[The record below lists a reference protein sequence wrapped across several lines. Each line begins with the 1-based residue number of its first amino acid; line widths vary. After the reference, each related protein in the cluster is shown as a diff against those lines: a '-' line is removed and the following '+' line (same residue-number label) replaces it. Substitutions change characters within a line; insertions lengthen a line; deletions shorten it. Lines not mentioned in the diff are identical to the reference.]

1 MATGNHH
8 WQLILCALLAPTTGA
23 LVQQKAPSPAG
34 TPIQPAPTQSA
45 DVPRA
50 VFIATM
56 DAEFRRRDGNG
67 DGMLMTSELQQF
79 EAGEALAAARIANRD
94 LFARLDRDGN
104 GALSAE
110 EFAALVGPIPP
121 PNVSAQMLRLDS
133 NRDQK
138 VTIVEYRAATLAAFD
153 RLDTD
158 LDGVVTAA
166 EMQAGKV
173 APAPSGR

>member
-1 MATGNHH
+1 MSAGNHH
-8 WQLILCALLAPTTGA
+8 WHLILIGLLATTAGA
-23 LVQQKAPSPAG
+23 HAYQQAPLPQGTPAPSQA
-34 TPIQPAPTQSA
+34 AQSA

-56 DAEFRRRDGNG
+56 DAEFRRRDSNG
-67 DGMLMTSELQQF
+67 DGTLVASELQQF
-79 EAGEALAAARIANRD
+79 EAREALAAARLANRD
-94 LFARLDRDGN
+94 LFTRLDRDRN
-104 GALSAE
+104 GALSPE

-121 PNVSAQMLRLDS
+121 PNISAQMLRLDS

-138 VTIVEYRAATLAAFD
+138 VSIVEYRAATLTAFD

-166 EMQAGKV
+166 EMQAGKL
-173 APAPSGR
+173 APPAPGR

>member
-1 MATGNHH
+1 MVAGIHH
-8 WQLILCALLAPTTGA
+8 WHLVMFGLLATTA
-23 LVQQKAPSPAG
+23 AARAQQQASPPQAG
-34 TPIQPAPTQSA
+34 PVQPAPTQSA

-50 VFIATM
+50 VFIKTM

-67 DGMLMTSELQQF
+67 DGTLVASELQQF
-79 EAGEALAAARIANRD
+79 EAREALAAARLANRD
-94 LFARLDRDGN
+94 LFTRLDRDGN
-104 GALSAE
+104 GALSPD
-110 EFAALVGPIPP
+110 EFVALVGPVPP
-121 PNVSAQMLRLDS
+121 PNISVQMLRLDS

-138 VTIVEYRAATLAAFD
+138 VSIVEYRAATLAAFD

-173 APAPSGR
+173 ASVPTGR